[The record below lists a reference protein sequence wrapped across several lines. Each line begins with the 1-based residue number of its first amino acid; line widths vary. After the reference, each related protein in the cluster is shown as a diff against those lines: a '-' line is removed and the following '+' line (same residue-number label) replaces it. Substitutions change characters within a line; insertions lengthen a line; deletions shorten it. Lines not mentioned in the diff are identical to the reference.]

1 MDSSNRPDH
10 DLVDSSNSLWQYAL
24 APGTAKTYKY
34 ALQKFLQFLV
44 LSCSFKYASQEVLPP
59 ITEDIL
65 INFITFCA
73 EILHIQSSTI
83 NVYLAGI
90 RFHYIKAGLKFPSA
104 SWERLPYI
112 QKAIKRKQGQGAS
125 KRLPITFNILY
136 NICALLKKSVY
147 SPHTDIMLLSA
158 FKLAFFGFLRCG
170 EVTIKSHNELD
181 KAIRISDIVF
191 SANKSSYVLYLRASK
206 TDPYFKGVHIPIFAN
221 KKLCPVSSMFQF
233 VQMRISQGA
242 NKSDPLFVDFNG
254 AVLTRHQFIS
264 YLHHL
269 LCRLGVDTNKYSGHS
284 FRIGAA
290 TSAASAGVEDHII
303 QSLGRWVSNCY
314 TRYIRADPSILR
326 KAQSSMCVQNNTCG
340 EV

>member
-1 MDSSNRPDH
+1 M
-10 DLVDSSNSLWQYAL
+10 DSSNSLWQYAL
-24 APGTAKTYKY
+24 APGTAKPYKY
-34 ALQKFLQFLV
+34 ALQRFLQFLV
-44 LSCSFKYASQEVLPP
+44 LSGSCKYASQEILPP

-90 RFHYIKAGLKFPSA
+90 RFHYIKAGLKFHSS

-125 KRLPITFNILY
+125 KHLPITFSVLY
-136 NICALLKKSVY
+136 NICALLEKSVY
-147 SPHTDIMLLSA
+147 SPHTDVMLLSA
-158 FKLAFFGFLRCG
+158 FKLAFFGFSRCG

-206 TDPYFKGVHIPIFAN
+206 TDPYRKGVHIPIFAN
-221 KKLCPVSSMFQF
+221 EKLCPVSSMFQF

-242 NKSDPLFVDFNG
+242 YVSDPLFVDFNG
-254 AVLTRHQFIS
+254 TVLTRHQFIS

-269 LCRLGVDTNKYSGHS
+269 LCHLGVDTNKYSGHS
-284 FRIGAA
+284 FCIGAA
-290 TSAASAGVEDHII
+290 TAAASAGIEDHVI

-326 KAQSSMCVQNNTCG
+326 KAQSGKYVG
-340 EV
+340 KYKFRIILIVFIVLL